1 MVSGVEERGGE
12 VTELEVFPPLFLPR
26 DCKMGL
32 LQEELARMEMS
43 CLQGEGWGGSKN
55 PTVPLC
61 HPVVT
66 P

>member
-1 MVSGVEERGGE
+1 
-12 VTELEVFPPLFLPR
+12 
-26 DCKMGL
+26 MGL